1 MITYYPKLGTSTN
14 PITVVPGGNSVDAF
28 GRLRVSE
35 PYSLFDSQNR
45 YAADN
50 QFDTSTVTG
59 GSTTYLPNEA
69 TVRMDVTT
77 ASGAEVVRQSYR
89 SMLYQ
94 PGKGLLVLAT
104 FVMNVPKANLRQR
117 VGYFG
122 TQNGL
127 YFELTGASSGTKAFV
142 LRTYISGSVD
152 NTTRRVEQS
161 SWNGDKLDGTG
172 PSGLT
177 LDLTKPQILWM
188 DFEWLGVGNVR
199 TGFIINGQYIICHT
213 YQNANVTGNSVYMT
227 TATLPVRYEITNTAE
242 TASSSS
248 LKQICSSVVSEG
260 GLEPTSILHVAQRTT
275 SLVGFG
281 TTLVPLVSIRLAS
294 TALGAVVLPNAF
306 KVLPTSADDF
316 EIQLVKNATL
326 TGASYSAVASD
337 ANVEYDVAATAMTGG
352 TITQLDY
359 VASSVLGNV
368 PLNEPGTFN
377 WDTQLG
383 ASLAGVS
390 DVYTLGVRTI
400 TGTGDMIGSITFFDL
415 TQ

>member
-1 MITYYPKLGTSTN
+1 MSCDNINSGPSNPSYVAIGGTNT
-14 PITVVPGGNSVDAF
+14 DAF
-28 GRLRVSE
+28 GRLRVSQ
-35 PYSLFDSQNR
+35 PYTLFDSQNR
-45 YAADN
+45 YAIDN

-59 GSTTYLPNEA
+59 GSTTYLPNESS
-69 TVRMDVTT
+69 VRMDVTT
-77 ASGAEVVRQSYR
+77 ASGAEVVRQTFR
-89 SMLYQ
+89 SFPYQ

-104 FVMNVPKANLRQR
+104 FVMNEAKTNLRQR

-122 TQNGL
+122 TQNGVFFQL
-127 YFELTGASSGTKAFV
+127 NNTTKSFI
-142 LRTYISGSVD
+142 LRTYIGGSVD
-152 NTTRRVEQS
+152 DTTRKVDQS

-172 PSGLT
+172 ASGLT

-260 GLEPTSILHVAQRTT
+260 GLEPTSISHVAQRTT

-294 TALGAVVLPNAF
+294 TALGAVVLPNAI

-337 ANVEYDVAATAMTGG
+337 ANVEYDVAATAMAALTF
-352 TITQLDY
+352 LLS
-359 VASSVLGNV
+359 AMSSG
-368 PLNEPGTFN
+368 
-377 WDTQLG
+377 
-383 ASLAGVS
+383 
-390 DVYTLGVRTI
+390 
-400 TGTGDMIGSITFFDL
+400 
-415 TQ
+415 